1 MTNANTKPDAK
12 KFVSAADLFG
22 VDLNLQV
29 PVLEERLDH
38 VPEVD
43 PAYRFNREVTAAIL
57 AGFIHNRRVAIQG
70 RHGTGKSSHIEQISA
85 RLNWPCVRLNLDGHI
100 TRPDLIGKHVIT
112 LRDGRQ
118 VTDFEEGIL
127 PWAIQ
132 RPMAL
137 VFDEYDAGR
146 PEILF
151 VIQRLLERDGRL
163 TLLDQNKVITPH
175 PLFRLFATMNTVGM
189 GNLSGLYHGTQM
201 LNHAQLDRWNL
212 MATLDYLSP
221 EDEMNIVA
229 ARVPAFAAGQQH
241 DILRKMVALA
251 ALTRSGFETG
261 ELSSLMSPR
270 TVITWAENA
279 EIFHDLDLAFQL
291 TFLNR
296 CEAPEQIILGEYF
309 QRCFD
314 RELQVK
320 S

>member
-1 MTNANTKPDAK
+1 MTTDNPMH
-12 KFVSAADLFG
+12 AAQKCVPASDLFG
-22 VDLNLQV
+22 VNLNLQV
-29 PVLEERLDH
+29 PVLEGSQDH

-70 RHGTGKSSHIEQISA
+70 RHGTGKSSHIEQIAA

-127 PWAIQ
+127 PWAVQ

-163 TLLDQNKVITPH
+163 TLLDQNRVITPH
-175 PLFRLFATMNTVGM
+175 PLFRIFATMNTVGM

-221 EDEMNIVA
+221 EDEMAIVA
-229 ARVPAFAAGQQH
+229 ARVPSFASSQQQ
-241 DILRKMVALA
+241 DQLRKMVGLA
-251 ALTRSGFETG
+251 ALTREGFETG

-279 EIFHDLDLAFQL
+279 EIFHDLDLAFGL

-296 CEAPEQIILGEYF
+296 CESPEQTILREYF

-314 RELQVK
+314 RELQIVN
-320 S
+320 

>member
-1 MTNANTKPDAK
+1 MTTDNLMHAPHTLVLA
-12 KFVSAADLFG
+12 SDLFG
-22 VDLNLQV
+22 VDLSLQV
-29 PVLEERLDH
+29 PVLPGGQDH

-70 RHGTGKSSHIEQISA
+70 RHGTGKSSHIEQVAA

-163 TLLDQNKVITPH
+163 TLLDQNRVITPH
-175 PLFRLFATMNTVGM
+175 ALFRIFATMNTVGM

-221 EDEMNIVA
+221 EDEMAIVA
-229 ARVPAFAAGQQH
+229 ARVPSFSSSQQQ
-241 DILRKMVALA
+241 DLLRKMVALA
-251 ALTRSGFETG
+251 ALTREGFETG

-279 EIFHDLDLAFQL
+279 EIFHDLDLAFGL

-296 CEAPEQIILGEYF
+296 CESPEQTILREYF

-314 RELQVK
+314 RELQVTH
-320 S
+320 

>member
-1 MTNANTKPDAK
+1 MTTDNPMPPLQNL
-12 KFVSAADLFG
+12 VAASDLFG

-29 PVLEERLDH
+29 PVLEGSQDH
-38 VPEVD
+38 VPEID

-70 RHGTGKSSHIEQISA
+70 RHGTGKSSHIEQIAA

-127 PWAIQ
+127 PWAVQ

-163 TLLDQNKVITPH
+163 TLLDQNRVITPH
-175 PLFRLFATMNTVGM
+175 SLFRIFATMNTVGL

-221 EDEMNIVA
+221 EDEMAIVT
-229 ARVPAFAAGQQH
+229 ARVPSFASSQQQ
-241 DILRKMVALA
+241 DLLRKMVALA
-251 ALTRSGFETG
+251 ALTREGFETG

-279 EIFHDLDLAFQL
+279 EIFHDLDLAFAL

-296 CEAPEQIILGEYF
+296 CESPEQTILREYF

-320 S
+320 H

>member
-1 MTNANTKPDAK
+1 MTTDNPMPPLHNL
-12 KFVSAADLFG
+12 VAASDLFG

-29 PVLEERLDH
+29 PVLEGSQDH
-38 VPEVD
+38 VPEID

-70 RHGTGKSSHIEQISA
+70 RHGTGKSSHIEQIAA

-127 PWAIQ
+127 PWAVQ

-163 TLLDQNKVITPH
+163 TLLDQNRVITPH
-175 PLFRLFATMNTVGM
+175 SLFRIFATMNTVGL

-221 EDEMNIVA
+221 EDEMAIVT
-229 ARVPAFAAGQQH
+229 ARVPSFASSQQQ
-241 DILRKMVALA
+241 DLLRKMVAVA
-251 ALTRSGFETG
+251 SLTREGFETG

-279 EIFHDLDLAFQL
+279 EIFHDLDLAFAL

-296 CEAPEQIILGEYF
+296 CESPEQTILREYF

-320 S
+320 H

>member
-1 MTNANTKPDAK
+1 MTTDNPMH
-12 KFVSAADLFG
+12 AAQKCVPASDLFG
-22 VDLNLQV
+22 VNLNLQV
-29 PVLEERLDH
+29 PVLEGSQDH

-70 RHGTGKSSHIEQISA
+70 RHGTGKSSHIEQIAA

-127 PWAIQ
+127 PWAVQ

-163 TLLDQNKVITPH
+163 TLLDQNRVITPH
-175 PLFRLFATMNTVGM
+175 PLFRIFATMNTVGM

-221 EDEMNIVA
+221 EDEMAIVA
-229 ARVPAFAAGQQH
+229 ARVPSFASSQQQ
-241 DILRKMVALA
+241 DQLRKMVALA
-251 ALTRSGFETG
+251 ALTRGGFETG

-279 EIFHDLDLAFQL
+279 QIFHDLDLAFGL

-296 CEAPEQIILGEYF
+296 CESPEQTILREYF

-314 RELQVK
+314 RELQIVN
-320 S
+320 

>member
-1 MTNANTKPDAK
+1 MTTDNPMHPLHNLVPASD
-12 KFVSAADLFG
+12 VFG

-29 PVLEERLDH
+29 PVLEGNQDY
-38 VPEVD
+38 VPEID

-70 RHGTGKSSHIEQISA
+70 RHGTGKSSHIEQIAA
-85 RLNWPCVRLNLDGHI
+85 RLNWPCIRLNLDGHI

-127 PWAIQ
+127 PWAVQ
-132 RPMAL
+132 RAMAL

-163 TLLDQNKVITPH
+163 TLLDQNRVIIPH
-175 PLFRLFATMNTVGM
+175 PLFRIFATMNTVGL

-221 EDEMNIVA
+221 EDEMAIVA
-229 ARVPAFAAGQQH
+229 ARVPSFSSSQQR
-241 DILRKMVALA
+241 DLLRKMVALA
-251 ALTRSGFETG
+251 ALTREGFETG

-279 EIFHDLDLAFQL
+279 EIFHDLDLAFAL

-296 CEAPEQIILGEYF
+296 CESPEQTILREYF

-320 S
+320 H